1 MPLPMSNET
10 RANAGTNSPRP
21 ARPTGRRFEQR
32 RRQVLDASVQ
42 YFFEKGYEGA
52 SLLDIAEEVGLLK
65 GSLYYYAKSKE
76 DLLFAIVEEV
86 YAESVEAA
94 AELRA
99 STAAPIDKLERSL
112 TRAVLYLL
120 EHRRE
125 VVIYFHDA
133 KSLSEERLAL
143 LQPNR
148 TAWARALNHV
158 LREGQRSGDF
168 RDDLDTRLASTA
180 LIGSINWLALQDP
193 EDSPSPATRAR
204 FVQKY
209 CRQLM
214 SSVVVPA
221 KAVGR

>member
-1 MPLPMSNET
+1 MSKET
-10 RANAGTNSPRP
+10 PTNAGAKPTRRV
-21 ARPTGRRFEQR
+21 RPTGRRFEQR

-42 YFFEKGYEGA
+42 YFYEKGYEGA

-86 YAESVEAA
+86 YAESVDAA

-99 STAAPIDKLERSL
+99 STSPPFEKLEQSL
-112 TRAVLYLL
+112 QRAARYLL
-120 EHRRE
+120 DHRRE
-125 VVIYFHDA
+125 VVIYFRDA

-148 TAWARALNHV
+148 TAWARALNQV
-158 LREGQRSGDF
+158 LREGQRSGHF
-168 RDDLDTRLASTA
+168 RADLDTRLASIS

-193 EDSPSPATRAR
+193 EDSPGPAARAT

-214 SSVVVPA
+214 NGLVVPS
-221 KAVGR
+221 

>member
-1 MPLPMSNET
+1 MST
-10 RANAGTNSPRP
+10 RPK
-21 ARPTGRRFEQR
+21 GRRFEER
-32 RRQVLDASVQ
+32 RREVLDASVQ

-86 YAESVEAA
+86 YTEGVNAAE
-94 AELRA
+94 ELRA
-99 STAAPIDKLERSL
+99 SPAGPVEKLEQSL
-112 TRAVLYLL
+112 ARAALYLL

-125 VVIYFHDA
+125 VVIYFHDV
-133 KSLSEERLAL
+133 KSLSNERLAL

-148 TAWARALNHV
+148 TAWGRALNHV
-158 LREGQRSGDF
+158 LREGQRSGHF
-168 RDDLDTRLASTA
+168 RADLDIRLTSMA
-180 LIGSINWLALQDP
+180 LIGSINWLALQDL

-204 FVQKY
+204 FVAKY

-214 SSVVVPA
+214 NSVVV
-221 KAVGR
+221 